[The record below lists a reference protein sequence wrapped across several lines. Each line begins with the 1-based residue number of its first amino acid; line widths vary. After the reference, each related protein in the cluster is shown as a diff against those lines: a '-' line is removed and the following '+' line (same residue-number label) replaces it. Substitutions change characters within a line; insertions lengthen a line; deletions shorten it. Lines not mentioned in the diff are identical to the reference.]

1 MMSMTPD
8 RADEETTKSDL
19 HVVRQVVAGD
29 MDAFEVL
36 LRRYSRAV
44 FATVARRVPV
54 DEVEVVAQETFV
66 SAFRSLGA
74 YEPDQPF
81 LHWLLRIARRRCVDY
96 WRQRGRS
103 REIPAA
109 SLSAE
114 HIRQLEDAAEVRSQ
128 ETELQARRR
137 ENAAEIVQQALAG
150 LDPEDRLLIECMQ
163 VAIGTQAPSA
173 GAGQGDTTNPFAPR
187 FPRRGGQ
194 GGAGARGPRE
204 GGAGQ

>member
-1 MMSMTPD
+1 MTPD
-8 RADEETTKSDL
+8 SADEETTNNDL

-29 MDAFEVL
+29 VDAFEVL

-44 FATVARRVPV
+44 FATVARRVPA

-66 SAFRSLGA
+66 SAFRSLGS

-103 REIPAA
+103 HEIPAA

-114 HIRQLEDAAEVRSQ
+114 QIRQLEDAAEVRSQ
-128 ETELQARRR
+128 ETELQAHRR

-150 LDPEDRLLIECMQ
+150 LDPEDRLLIECIYFEDLPLKE
-163 VAIGTQAPSA
+163 VAATLEWSLAKVKVRAFRARRKLRDRIEKLMT
-173 GAGQGDTTNPFAPR
+173 GD
-187 FPRRGGQ
+187 
-194 GGAGARGPRE
+194 
-204 GGAGQ
+204 